1 MIAATPQIAKTMPAA
16 SAISPV
22 TIAPIAKPRSC
33 HRRQTRSASPV
44 RVEISSKA
52 DLGGVVLPD
61 DT

>member
-16 SAISPV
+16 SAISPA

-33 HRRQTRSASPV
+33 HRRSTRSGSPAWV
-44 RVEISSKA
+44 KISSKA
-52 DLGGVVLPD
+52 DLGTVVLPD